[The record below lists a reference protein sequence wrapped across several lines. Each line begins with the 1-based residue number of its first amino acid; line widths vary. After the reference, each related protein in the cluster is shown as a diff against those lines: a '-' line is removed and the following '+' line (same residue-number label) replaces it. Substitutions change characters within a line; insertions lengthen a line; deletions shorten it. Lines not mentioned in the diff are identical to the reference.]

1 MNKQLSELDIISV
14 LGFLITLKNL
24 DLNLSQEDFQK
35 TANALD
41 SDINEHLKIQDQKID
56 YIIELLEEI
65 RNEQATDVQ

>member
-41 SDINEHLKIQDQKID
+41 SDINQHLKIQDQKID

>member
-1 MNKQLSELDIISV
+1 MRENLNDLDIISI

-35 TANALD
+35 AANALD
-41 SDINEHLKIQDQKID
+41 SDINQHLRIQDQKID